1 MLYILYKMKWIEA
14 LKEWN
19 AKMNKGVWK
28 IPKKGTKEYDQVKKL
43 MDKGK
48 KKGGAKC
55 GGEIAETIEY
65 GDGLMKMKKR

>member
-1 MLYILYKMKWIEA
+1 
-14 LKEWN
+14 
-19 AKMNKGVWK
+19 
-28 IPKKGTKEYDQVKKL
+28 